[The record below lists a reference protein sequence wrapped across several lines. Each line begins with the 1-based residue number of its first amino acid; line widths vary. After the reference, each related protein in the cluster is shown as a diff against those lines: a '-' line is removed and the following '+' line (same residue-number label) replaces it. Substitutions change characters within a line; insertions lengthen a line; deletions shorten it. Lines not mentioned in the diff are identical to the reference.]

1 MLRDEDPSGTG
12 IRGDRAPETL
22 GAGDP
27 EERAGRAGAASPADL
42 SCPSR
47 RPVGPGHVA
56 HLAQVRRGRT
66 PFPGSQVTPGR
77 SGGGRSRDAA
87 VAGPRPQAQPGL
99 SAPLPACCRCLLG
112 VFPGGAARPG
122 PGGSSRPRPAGRDGP
137 CPPPLLP
144 PSLHRGSPRSRPRPP
159 RDGGAPGAAPPP
171 RPASSPCA
179 PGLSRDRRPQ
189 AVCPGPSPRAGG
201 QTPTLPPA
209 VPLLSLFSPL
219 CPFPLLWD
227 LPCCRP
233 GGLVSVGAFPR
244 RRMGGSG
251 LRGPCWGRL
260 GFRELKNEAGSAVGS

>member
-77 SGGGRSRDAA
+77 SGVGGRSRDAA

-137 CPPPLLP
+137 CPPPSSP
-144 PSLHRGSPRSRPRPP
+144 PLYTGDRHGLVPVPPETGVPRV
-159 RDGGAPGAAPPP
+159 PPP
-171 RPASSPCA
+171 RQDRLLLRVPRASPETGALRPCVPAPH
-179 PGLSRDRRPQ
+179 PGLGDR
-189 AVCPGPSPRAGG
+189 
-201 QTPTLPPA
+201 PP
-209 VPLLSLFSPL
+209 PCHQLS
-219 CPFPLLWD
+219 
-227 LPCCRP
+227 PCCRCSP
-233 GGLVSVGAFPR
+233 PSVPSLCSGTFPAVALGGWCR
-244 RRMGGSG
+244 
-251 LRGPCWGRL
+251 
-260 GFRELKNEAGSAVGS
+260 